1 MKTKTAKKSGTRA
14 GSSKKTSKKT
24 VKKKAVQPAAAA
36 AEAEREYPCARCG
49 AVCCKHVAL
58 EIDKPTNKTDYDYIR
73 WYLLH
78 HKVEIFTD
86 QGKWYLKFES
96 ECQKLLPNGRCGIY
110 ETRPSICREY
120 PPKDRECEFEG
131 QEPYYDLRF
140 TTVGEFEKYMD
151 ASGKNWRTKYKD

>member
-1 MKTKTAKKSGTRA
+1 MPARISPCMKSKNEKKAGPRA
-14 GSSKKTSKKT
+14 GAKASR
-24 VKKKAVQPAAAA
+24 VKKAVPAAAA
-36 AEAEREYPCARCG
+36 PEYPCARCG

-58 EIDKPTNKTDYDYIR
+58 EIDKPTNKQDYDYIR

-78 HKVEIFTD
+78 QKVEVFTD
-86 QGKWYLKFES
+86 EGKWYLKS
-96 ECQKLLPNGRCGIY
+96 ETPCEKLLPDGRCGIY

-140 TTVGEFEKYMD
+140 STVDEFESYMD
-151 ASGKNWRTKYKD
+151 KSGKNWRTKYKD